1 MKTILLICY
10 AQVVEFVRRIL
21 FFSNSSTRLLFVPGM
36 NRMRKFN
43 GIARSYLQFL
53 RAKRRVPAYR
63 EFLKSKNFKGPRFK
77 GLLPQLHEIPET
89 DKENY
94 VKIYDIDARAI
105 GGRLPENEVIIDES
119 SGSSGTATNWVRG
132 SFERKR
138 NAKMIQFGIRNLFGK
153 EPLFI
158 INAFA
163 LGAWATGIN
172 VAMTCVKFAKIKS
185 PGPDIVKIENTLK
198 QFGKKHK
205 YIVMGYPPFLKT
217 LVDQSGIDWTEYD
230 VSFIFGGESMSEGV
244 RDYLVAKGIR
254 KVYSSLG
261 ASDLELNMSGE
272 NDFTISLRKL
282 IRDNK
287 ILQQRL
293 LRFGGA
299 LPMIFQYHPADFLIE
314 SSSKGEL
321 IITICRPGYVSPK
334 IRYNIHDR
342 GHVIDLKELYA
353 IIDKLNIDRSKL
365 VKPQTDLP
373 ILFHYGRS
381 DMTVSF
387 FGANISPVD
396 INEVIFLMPQLAAEV
411 SSFCIS
417 ALEDESGNKNLI
429 VHLELQNGLTKETAA
444 HAKIEK
450 EFFSRLATVNQ
461 DFREALRM
469 TNQEQENRATVSFYS
484 CMQGPFAN
492 KDNRIK
498 TKYIN

>member
-10 AQVVEFVRRIL
+10 AQVVEFVRWIL
-21 FFSNSSTRLLFVPGM
+21 FLSNSSMRLLFIPGM

-53 RAKRRVPAYR
+53 RAKHRVPAYR
-63 EFLKSKNFKGPRFK
+63 EFLKSKNFKGPSFK

-89 DKENY
+89 NKENY

-119 SGSSGTATNWVRG
+119 SGSSGTATNWARG

-163 LGAWATGIN
+163 LGAWA
-172 VAMTCVKFAKIKS
+172 
-185 PGPDIVKIENTLK
+185 
-198 QFGKKHK
+198 
-205 YIVMGYPPFLKT
+205 
-217 LVDQSGIDWTEYD
+217 
-230 VSFIFGGESMSEGV
+230 
-244 RDYLVAKGIR
+244 KGIR

-287 ILQQRL
+287 KLQQCL
-293 LRFGGA
+293 LKFGGA

-334 IRYNIHDR
+334 IRYNLHDR

-411 SSFCIS
+411 SSYCIS
-417 ALEDESGNKNLI
+417 APEDESGNKNLI
-429 VHLELQNGLTKETAA
+429 IHLELQKGLSKETAA

-450 EFFSRLATVNQ
+450 EFFSYLATVNQ

-469 TNQEQENRATVSFYS
+469 TGKEQENRTIVSFYS

>member
-1 MKTILLICY
+1 MKTVLLICY
-10 AQVVEFVRRIL
+10 AQAIEFVRRIL
-21 FFSNSSTRLLFVPGM
+21 FLSTSSTRLLFIPGM
-36 NRMRKFN
+36 NRIRKFN
-43 GIARSYLQFL
+43 GIARAYMQFL
-53 RAKRRVPAYR
+53 RAKRNVPAYR
-63 EFLKSKNFKGPRFK
+63 EFLRSKNFKGPRFK
-77 GLLPQLHEIPET
+77 GLLPQLYEIPET

-94 VKIYDIDARAI
+94 VKVYDIDARAM
-105 GGRLPENEVIIDES
+105 GGELPESDVIIDES
-119 SGSSGTATNWVRG
+119 SGSSGTATNWARG

-153 EPLFI
+153 EPLFV

-172 VAMTCVKFAKIKS
+172 IAMSCVKFAKIKS
-185 PGPDIVKIENTLK
+185 PGPDTVKIENTLK
-198 QFGKKHK
+198 QFGKKHN

-217 LVDQSGIDWTEYD
+217 LVDQAEIDWMEYN
-230 VSFIFGGESMSEGV
+230 VSFIFGGESMSEGM
-244 RDYLVAKGIR
+244 RDYLLAKGIK

-261 ASDLELNMSGE
+261 ASDLELNISAE
-272 NDFTISLRKL
+272 NDFTISLRRL

-287 ILQQRL
+287 ALQQHL
-293 LRFGGA
+293 LRFSGA

-314 SSSKGEL
+314 SSGKGEL

-342 GHVIDLKELYA
+342 GHVVELKELYSVM
-353 IIDKLNIDRSKL
+353 DKLKIDRSTL

-396 INEVIFLMPQLAAEV
+396 VNEVIFLMPQLAAKV

-417 ALEDESGNKNLI
+417 APEDESGNKNLI
-429 VHLELQNGLTKETAA
+429 IHLELQNGLVEEATC

-450 EFFSRLATVNQ
+450 EFFSRLASVNQ
-461 DFREALRM
+461 DFREAVRM
-469 TNQEQENRATVSFYS
+469 TNRDNRVSLSFYS

-492 KDNRIK
+492 KDSRIK